1 MYLRHRPLA
10 FWAWQ
15 SSFFFFFEFLPFV
28 LCLSSGYAMR
38 TASSPLSLQPSRCRS
53 PCLCLRRLSGK
64 RQTLLVGLLFA
75 SVLVCSHLAICWHF
89 SPFQAALYCHRLT
102 CACATCDQSSRA
114 VLIVIAVICGS
125 ALEQRIVESVSAN
138 GAMPIC
144 AFFPHLRRS
153 YNVTRALQGG
163 VCGGKSASAA
173 VFSCP
178 HGARQSPGRV

>member
-1 MYLRHRPLA
+1 MLFGRGSRL
-10 FWAWQ
+10 
-15 SSFFFFFEFLPFV
+15 FFFFLSFCPSFCACPLVTPCALLRRRSHCNLP
-28 LCLSSGYAMR
+28 GAGPPR
-38 TASSPLSLQPSRCRS
+38 
-53 PCLCLRRLSGK
+53 LCLRRLSGK
-64 RQTLLVGLLFA
+64 RQTLLVGLLFG